1 MSDANGKA
9 KEALEQVQTSL
20 QKTAEDLRKAHPD
33 VEKQA
38 NALKEKLQAA
48 VTTTVNV
55 STNWKL
61 PLLHSLLYIY
71 VPNYISSTLHTTVY
85 LF

>member
-33 VEKQA
+33 IEKQA

-55 STNWKL
+55 STN
-61 PLLHSLLYIY
+61 
-71 VPNYISSTLHTTVY
+71 
-85 LF
+85 